1 MPLTVQ
7 GHGYRSRRQVVE
19 GEPVVP
25 PSLATFAAWRS
36 NHVDPN
42 AGLRREWEACAP
54 DGHESSEPEGE
65 VARDDNGLVIE
76 ELSRGTSGGFFLD
89 APAAVQVGNLVEDA
103 GCENEEETEDED
115 GDGEENEYFKAG
127 GGLRRSQDKGAD
139 DDDVPE
145 VAMGEADE
153 LGERMTFLREN
164 GRAHPA
170 LAAPVRSTGSA
181 SVELSAAEEG
191 LEGEQPDSESTP
203 FDDGKPL
210 KAVDGVPGA
219 SVPFLSCTCSTR
231 NLVSCVISSAHGRKP
246 CLR

>member
-1 MPLTVQ
+1 M
-7 GHGYRSRRQVVE
+7 VE
-19 GEPVVP
+19 GEPESVVP

-54 DGHESSEPEGE
+54 EGHESSEPEGE
-65 VARDDNGLVIE
+65 VARDDNGVVTE

-89 APAAVQVGNLVEDA
+89 APTAAQVGNFVEEA
-103 GCENEEETEDED
+103 GRENEEETEDE
-115 GDGEENEYFKAG
+115 DGEENEYFKAG
-127 GGLRRSQDKGAD
+127 GGLRRSQDKGVD

-153 LGERMTFLREN
+153 LGERMTFLRES
-164 GRAHPA
+164 GRRNPS

-191 LEGEQPDSESTP
+191 LEGERPDSESTP

-219 SVPFLSCTCSTR
+219 SVDFLTCCCEMVCR
-231 NLVSCVISSAHGRKP
+231 VMVLVNPQHLVESKYSLTCWQSGFNI
-246 CLR
+246 